1 MPRQTVWVK
10 CIQQALLI
18 DTVTI
23 TESVAFITHGLAYYL
38 ESEQRAVDPEESEI
52 FCASWNECFPY
63 SSLITFFFLNRSSNY

>member
-18 DTVTI
+18 DTITI

-52 FCASWNECFPY
+52 FCAS
-63 SSLITFFFLNRSSNY
+63 